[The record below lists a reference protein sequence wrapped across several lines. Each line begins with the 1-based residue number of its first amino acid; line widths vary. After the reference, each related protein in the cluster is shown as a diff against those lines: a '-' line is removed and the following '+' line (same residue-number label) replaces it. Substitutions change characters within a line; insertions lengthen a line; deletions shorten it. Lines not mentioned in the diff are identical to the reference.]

1 MRKMTIEEMEEAD
14 AMADVWMEEQ
24 RLGMWDIDTTENES
38 NNASESL
45 SRSI

>member
-24 RLGMWDIDTTENES
+24 RLGMWDIDTTENKA
-38 NNASESL
+38 NGTTKSL
-45 SRSI
+45 

>member
-24 RLGMWDIDTTENES
+24 RIGMWDMDTTDNEAK
-38 NNASESL
+38 NGSESL
-45 SRSI
+45 

>member
-24 RLGMWDIDTTENES
+24 RLGMWDIDTTES
-38 NNASESL
+38 KTKSATESL
-45 SRSI
+45 